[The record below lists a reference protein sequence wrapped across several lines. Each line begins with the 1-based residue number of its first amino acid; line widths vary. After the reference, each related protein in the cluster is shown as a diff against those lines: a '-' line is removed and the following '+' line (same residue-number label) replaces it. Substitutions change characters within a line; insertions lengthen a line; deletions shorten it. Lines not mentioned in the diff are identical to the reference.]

1 MRLQRPLLVIAL
13 VAAAVVGVPPV
24 ADAAPPGNE
33 PVQVLA
39 INDFHG
45 RISPTTGNESR
56 LATAPGP
63 DGVFGTNGG
72 VRDDVLTQVGGA
84 ANMATLV
91 QQRQAAFRRDAGGS
105 AASFFV
111 GVGDLIG
118 ETPPESGTYKDE
130 PTIEVLNELGLDV
143 SVVGNHDFDLG
154 LQELRRLSGATDGRF
169 GDDVTACQGVTPGV
183 DGCFGQGEHAFTGS
197 NFPYLAANILSRGT
211 GEPIFPP
218 YEVLSTPR
226 GVRLALIGVM
236 RESTATSERPA
247 GLGDAV
253 FRDEAD
259 AVNRLIPELQS
270 AGIEAIGVLLHAGG
284 QRPDSDI
291 NGCEG
296 VEGAV
301 LDVNERIAPA
311 VDFIVSADTHEAY
324 NCTLPVPGGEPRL
337 VTQAGVYGQMVTDLR
352 LTLDRRTGDVDRAAT
367 YAATNLPVT
376 REAPDDGVA
385 AIVDYWVAGPAA
397 QVPADGAGALPGEN
411 ATDGEAQGT
420 NRLVVGAV
428 ILGAIALAASAVVG
442 RQRMRRTRR
451 RRSRG
456 QYSRYGPVSPPA
468 GRGAH
473 SAPDAPAETPVPR
486 S

>member
-1 MRLQRPLLVIAL
+1 MRLQRPLLVISL

-24 ADAAPPGNE
+24 AGAAPPGNE

-45 RISPTTGNESR
+45 RISPTTGTESR
-56 LATAPGP
+56 VATAPGP
-63 DGVFGTNGG
+63 DGVFGTGPGG

-111 GVGDLIG
+111 GVGDLTG
-118 ETPPESGTYKDE
+118 TTPPESATYKDE

-143 SVVGNHDFDLG
+143 AVVGNHEFDNG
-154 LQELRRLSGATDGRF
+154 PQELLRLSGATDGRYTD
-169 GDDVTACQGVTPGV
+169 GVTACQGVTPGV

-197 NFPYLAANILSRGT
+197 NFPYLAANIISRDT
-211 GEPIFPP
+211 GEPILPP
-218 YEVLSTPR
+218 FEVLTTPR

-236 RESTATSERPA
+236 RESTDTSERPEA
-247 GLGDAV
+247 LGNV
-253 FRDEAD
+253 GFVDEAD
-259 AVNRLIPELQS
+259 AVNRLIPELRS

-284 QRPDSDI
+284 QRPAGDI
-291 NGCEG
+291 NGCEA

-301 LDVNERIAPA
+301 IEVNERIAPA

-324 NCTLPVPGGEPRL
+324 NCMLPVPGGEPRL
-337 VTQAGVYGQMVTDLR
+337 VTQAGVFGQMVTDLR
-352 LTLDRRTGDVDRAAT
+352 LTVDRRTGDVDRAAT

-376 REAPDDGVA
+376 REAPDPGVA
-385 AIVDYWVAGPAA
+385 AIVDYWVAGPTA
-397 QVPADGAGALPGEN
+397 QVPADGAGALPDAS
-411 ATDGEAQGT
+411 ATDAEDQGT
-420 NRLVVGAV
+420 NRLVVGAL
-428 ILGAIALAASAVVG
+428 ILGAIALAALAVVG
-442 RQRMRRTRR
+442 HQRSRRTRR

-456 QYSRYGPVSPPA
+456 QYGRYGPASP
-468 GRGAH
+468 GDRGAH
-473 SAPDAPAETPVPR
+473 SAPDTPAEAPVPR